1 MRGYTPKKVNWEM
14 NKLSLDVCQHLSLR
28 ERKKAKTRAA
38 IQQHALRLFQEHGYS
53 ATSVEQIADAAEIS
67 PSTFFRYFPTKED
80 VVLNDEFDVLFI
92 KAFNSEPADISPIKA
107 MRNSIKVVY
116 ANMSPAERTSEQ
128 ERSKLIF
135 SVPELTSAYMN
146 NLADLFRMISVVVAR
161 RVNRDPGTLAVR
173 TFAGALMGVAL
184 SVIFTQTE
192 KPDQDTFTLM
202 DEAFSFLEDGL
213 PL

>member
-1 MRGYTPKKVNWEM
+1 M
-14 NKLSLDVCQHLSLR
+14 NKLNSGCPQQMSLR
-28 ERKKAKTRAA
+28 ERKKAKTRAT

-80 VVLNDEFDVLFI
+80 VVLNDEFDARFI
-92 KAFNSEPADISPIKA
+92 EAFNAEPADISPIKA
-107 MRNSIKVVY
+107 MRHSIKIVY
-116 ANMSPAERTSEQ
+116 ANMAPAERISEQ

-135 SVPELTSAYMN
+135 TVPELRSAYMS
-146 NLADLFRMISVVVAR
+146 NLTDLLRMISDMVAK
-161 RVNRDPGTLAVR
+161 RVNRDPNTLAVR

-192 KPDQDTFTLM
+192 NPDLDTFTLM
-202 DEAFSFLEDGL
+202 DEAFSYLEDGL